1 MSQSTRLTNRCQSPE
16 RNIAKR
22 RAWRITRQA
31 RLKSPG
37 TIQHVVVRGIEK
49 KRIKGFLWRRQ
60 VVKWGFHLC
69 RFPDDPTDKELFNI
83 VNYVILIGHTHVDHP

>member
-1 MSQSTRLTNRCQSPE
+1 
-16 RNIAKR
+16 
-22 RAWRITRQA
+22 
-31 RLKSPG
+31 
-37 TIQHVVVRGIEK
+37 VVVRGIEK

-83 VNYVILIGHTHVDHP
+83 VNYVILIGLPTLTIHERRSMIFV